1 MKNATTTT
9 VKNTAESHL
18 LFAPERRI
26 VNVEEAQR
34 MAGRCSDYNDS
45 RSEARDFSC
54 REFHGITFTGEDLSG
69 IDTTYSK
76 FEDCVF
82 ENCRLSRMTANFTQ
96 WCNCVFKNSDLENST
111 FEFAAIYD
119 TNFFNCNLSGVD
131 MPFAR
136 GNFGA
141 TQCMMNRA
149 TAQNSI
155 LQLHFCAV
163 DAQGFEANFAHLD
176 LANVSKSNFRRAEF
190 NDSVVKGRFEQCDL
204 SYSEFNRADI
214 RELEIIDSATS
225 SMETEDACG
234 NEDDALEDAL
244 NELEEGLLDE

>member
-1 MKNATTTT
+1 MAKNEPT
-9 VKNTAESHL
+9 
-18 LFAPERRI
+18 LFTPERSVI
-26 VNVEEAQR
+26 DAAAAMK
-34 MAGRCSDYNDS
+34 MASRCTDYNDS
-45 RSEARDFSC
+45 RSEARNFSC

-69 IDTTYSK
+69 IDATYSK

-82 ENCRLSRMTANFTQ
+82 ENCRLARMTANFTQ
-96 WCNCVFKNSDLENST
+96 WSNCVFKNSDIGNAT
-111 FEFAAIYD
+111 FSFATIYD
-119 TNFFNCNLSGVD
+119 TNFFNCDLSGVD

-149 TAQNSI
+149 TAQNSS

-176 LANVSKSNFRRAEF
+176 LAEVSNSNFRRAEF
-190 NDSVVKGRFEQCDL
+190 NDSAVKGSFEQCDL
-204 SYSEFNRADI
+204 SYAEFNRADI

-225 SMETEDACG
+225 GMETEDSCG
-234 NEDDALEDAL
+234 NDDDALEDAL
-244 NELEEGLLDE
+244 NELEDGLLDD